1 MAAPRQFGSATPPS
15 ELGGGACGRRR
26 VVETSRSI
34 PTRTRT
40 RRDNHRPFGAPL
52 HDVEDA
58 HAASPA
64 GTTELRP
71 GTANPERSRDDSSW
85 SQSPRHRGRAPT
97 DTHSPRDAARGV
109 RVDRTAPLP
118 RRVAC
123 RSLGACLAVL
133 RLVFAI
139 RGSLA
144 ALKPLAQLG
153 FPVLDCAMRRTRS
166 SDAAVSP
173 FAQPGLTP
181 LEPGCLGEDRGM
193 CTRRTVRGI
202 VSMELWSRCRRRDSN
217 PHRACAQADLKSA
230 A

>member
-133 RLVFAI
+133 RLVSRFAD
-139 RGSLA
+139 RSRRSSPWPSWAFLSWTAPCVGRA
-144 ALKPLAQLG
+144 
-153 FPVLDCAMRRTRS
+153 RRTRLS
-166 SDAAVSP
+166 APSP
-173 FAQPGLTP
+173 SP
-181 LEPGCLGEDRGM
+181 D
-193 CTRRTVRGI
+193 
-202 VSMELWSRCRRRDSN
+202 
-217 PHRACAQADLKSA
+217 
-230 A
+230 